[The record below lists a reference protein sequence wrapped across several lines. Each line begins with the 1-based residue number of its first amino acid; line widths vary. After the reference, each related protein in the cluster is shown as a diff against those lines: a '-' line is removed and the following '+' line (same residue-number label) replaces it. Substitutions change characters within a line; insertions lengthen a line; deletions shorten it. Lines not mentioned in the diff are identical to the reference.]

1 MSRALLQDA
10 EGVQNFTEGMQSPA
24 EGVQSPAEGM
34 LQQFL
39 AMGLQFLEAAVEVW
53 PGDSVL
59 AQWKAVAE
67 AARAS
72 GEESMRALALAA
84 HAEFHATFQDSYERL
99 KKKDET
105 LILQGSI
112 PVLERL
118 GLAAKWRAADAAT
131 RASVWEYAQQLA
143 QFSSM
148 YVLYSKC
155 PGGLMGKVTS
165 MASSLVSKL
174 EAGEMDLASINPMQ
188 LSQQMLAGMDPSDL
202 EAFGR
207 ELSSGGDIMGMMSM
221 VQGMVGNMGAE
232 SGMPDLSAMLG
243 GGGGGAGAMPGL
255 AAMLGGGQG
264 LGALLGGGGGNGN
277 IHKRLH

>member
-1 MSRALLQDA
+1 MSLALLQDA
-10 EGVQNFTEGMQSPA
+10 SQPEPLRGDP
-24 EGVQSPAEGM
+24 SPAEGM

-53 PGDSVL
+53 PSDAVL
-59 AQWKAVAE
+59 AQWKAA
-67 AARAS
+67 ADSARAS
-72 GEESMRALALAA
+72 GDDAAMRALALQAQA
-84 HAEFHATFQDSYERL
+84 DFHDTFKDDYERL
-99 KKKDET
+99 KKKDDA
-105 LILQGSI
+105 LILQSSS
-112 PVLERL
+112 PLLQSL
-118 GLAAKWRAADAAT
+118 GMAAKWRAADAAT
-131 RASVWEYAQQLA
+131 QASVWEYAQQLG

-165 MASSLVSKL
+165 MASSLVSRL

-221 VQGMVGNMGAE
+221 VQGMVGGMGADA
-232 SGMPDLSAMLG
+232 GMPDLSALLS
-243 GGGGGAGAMPGL
+243 GGGGGAGAMPALAGL
-255 AAMLGGGQG
+255 LGGGQG
-264 LGALLGGGGGNGN
+264 LGALLGGGLGSNM
-277 IHKRLH
+277 KRLH